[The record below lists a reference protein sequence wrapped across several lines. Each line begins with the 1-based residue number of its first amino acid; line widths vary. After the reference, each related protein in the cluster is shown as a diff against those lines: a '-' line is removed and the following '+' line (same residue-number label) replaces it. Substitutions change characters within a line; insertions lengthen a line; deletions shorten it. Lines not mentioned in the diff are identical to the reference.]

1 MNKKMKL
8 GKNKKKAIVDVNEI
22 DKSTKS
28 IERSEQV
35 CSLIDGYDILLKAD
49 KTPLQVVAADM
60 IIDLPPSALEN
71 IEAGVKNFLNG
82 VCMHEIEQFEGL
94 VLSYGNIEFCD
105 NSGIIFEDSPY
116 AHFFIRTEFLIYN
129 ASTGYKLFGRVANQ
143 SLSHIHLHL
152 YDQFYVKIPRHHIP
166 LDVFLWKDNDEFY
179 DAMFLDKQLDLDRM
193 YAEGQWV
200 FSDTGATIEEDAW
213 LEFEVTG
220 ADTNNGQ
227 LYLIGSLLHYSKNNY
242 DQEKAKTPP
251 LKTKGKEKTILE
263 EN

>member
-129 ASTGYKLFGRVANQ
+129 ASTGYKLCK
-143 SLSHIHLHL
+143 H
-152 YDQFYVKIPRHHIP
+152 
-166 LDVFLWKDNDEFY
+166 
-179 DAMFLDKQLDLDRM
+179 
-193 YAEGQWV
+193 
-200 FSDTGATIEEDAW
+200 
-213 LEFEVTG
+213 
-220 ADTNNGQ
+220 
-227 LYLIGSLLHYSKNNY
+227 
-242 DQEKAKTPP
+242 
-251 LKTKGKEKTILE
+251 
-263 EN
+263 